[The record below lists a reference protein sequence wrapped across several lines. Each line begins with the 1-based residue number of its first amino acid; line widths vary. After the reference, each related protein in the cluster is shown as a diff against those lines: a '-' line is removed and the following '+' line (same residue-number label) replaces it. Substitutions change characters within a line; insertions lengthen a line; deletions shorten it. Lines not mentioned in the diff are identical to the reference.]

1 LTESNKP
8 VFNEVVLDQ
17 LKQMGFPEIR
27 AQKAL
32 SANPGADAESA
43 MMWLLEHG
51 DDAGA
56 FYAKEI
62 AKINLPALTCFLAPN
77 Q

>member
-1 LTESNKP
+1 M
-8 VFNEVVLDQ
+8 DQ

-32 SANPGADAESA
+32 LANPGADAESA

-51 DDAGA
+51 DDAGT
-56 FYAKEI
+56 FYKHE
-62 AKINLPALTCFLAPN
+62 NERNCLDPELTWFLVSKR
-77 Q
+77 

>member
-1 LTESNKP
+1 M
-8 VFNEVVLDQ
+8 DQ

-32 SANPGADAESA
+32 LANPGADAESA

-51 DDAGA
+51 DDAGT
-56 FYAKEI
+56 FHKHGIERNCI
-62 AKINLPALTCFLAPN
+62 GPALTWFLAQN
-77 Q
+77 DRY